1 MQDLIN
7 LIQRSGFEVSEDQI
21 RQWLQDNGKDP
32 ANLTKGEIVKMHRL
46 YVEQNSTAIAPA
58 ASNKPAST
66 SGKGLSRKSQDIN
79 PQESTRN
86 ARRRSLAQV
95 EAMLQGLEETISDD
109 NTAIAQHMLSVIDGN
124 TRAADILQKF
134 AVEAQGQ
141 EDNLEFFR
149 DLGSAVGREF
159 AIARVSD
166 QAEPV
171 S

>member
-1 MQDLIN
+1 MQKLIKLLN
-7 LIQRSGFEVSEDQI
+7 DRGFQPTEDQLV
-21 RQWLQDNGKDP
+21 QWLESKGKDP
-32 ANLTKGEIVKMHRL
+32 SNLTSGDVAQLVRL
-46 YVEQNSTAIAPA
+46 FVEEHSSAIAPA
-58 ASNKPAST
+58 SSNAPAT
-66 SGKGLSRKSQDIN
+66 TGKGLSRKSQDIN
-79 PQESTRN
+79 PQQSTRD
-86 ARRRSLAQV
+86 AKRRSLAQV

-149 DLGSAVGREF
+149 NLGSAVGREF
-159 AIARVSD
+159 AIARVSNE
-166 QAEPV
+166 AESV